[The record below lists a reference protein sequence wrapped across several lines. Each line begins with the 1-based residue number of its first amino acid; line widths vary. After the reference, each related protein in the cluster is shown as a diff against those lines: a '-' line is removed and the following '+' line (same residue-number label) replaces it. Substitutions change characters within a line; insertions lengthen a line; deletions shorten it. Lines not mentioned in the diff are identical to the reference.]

1 MNDMASDRD
10 RMEAFLRDVE
20 TPLYSYVCRL
30 VRNRANAD
38 DVYQEAVA
46 RVQHLANGGRL
57 RDSGQETRALL
68 FTIAHQLA
76 TDQHRLRRWTVEREG
91 DAEIR
96 PDRPLDQLLVRQ
108 QLDMALDELPE
119 GQRQALLLRVYG
131 ELAYTD
137 IAHALNASEVDVKT
151 CICGARIRLTELLD
165 ADGQYIGGH
174 AEKNAPDDRA

>member
-1 MNDMASDRD
+1 
-10 RMEAFLRDVE
+10 
-20 TPLYSYVCRL
+20 
-30 VRNRANAD
+30 
-38 DVYQEAVA
+38 
-46 RVQHLANGGRL
+46 
-57 RDSGQETRALL
+57 
-68 FTIAHQLA
+68 
-76 TDQHRLRRWTVEREG
+76 
-91 DAEIR
+91 
-96 PDRPLDQLLVRQ
+96 LDQLLVRQ